1 MKQSGVIQRRLVV
14 LLSII
19 LIYFIALMIRLAY
32 LQIFDSQTLVDRAE
46 SLWSRNLP
54 IEGQRGIIYDRNHDA
69 IVENVVAPSAIV
81 IPRQVTDVDHTSEVL
96 AEILNVSVDR

>member
-19 LIYFIALMIRLAY
+19 LIYFIALFIRLAY
-32 LQIFDSQTLVDRAE
+32 LQIFNSGTLVDRAE

-69 IVENVVAPSAIV
+69 IVENEVAPS
-81 IPRQVTDVDHTSEVL
+81 VTCFGMTITDGATSFSTI
-96 AEILNVSVDR
+96 AS